1 MASESKKRKAN
12 KKLHWGRGKHFMKW
26 VGKGI
31 KGLCYFTS
39 SRRHQIVHGE
49 KLELDMDDFVET
61 FDIIMKIMED
71 YAAIIIKAAEEEN
84 YKKCV

>member
-1 MASESKKRKAN
+1 MSTLGLDFSIFESKKHYIDNRLLA
-12 KKLHWGRGKHFMKW
+12 
-26 VGKGI
+26 
-31 KGLCYFTS
+31 
-39 SRRHQIVHGE
+39 RRHQIVHGE